1 MKLVGLFLK
10 ETSDLIQVSRKAIIK
25 AHEHLN
31 KN

>member
-10 ETSDLIQVSRKAIIK
+10 ETSDLIKVSRKAIIK
-25 AHEHLN
+25 AREHLN